1 VVGITLSV
9 EQKAWAEDKVKAQGL
24 QDLITFQ
31 LIDYRWALDG
41 SQRL

>member
-24 QDLITFQ
+24 QHLITFQ
-31 LIDYRWALDG
+31 LIDYR
-41 SQRL
+41 